1 MKPYNR
7 EETTKREEVREMF
20 DNIAPAYDRLNHILS
35 MQIDKIW
42 RANVVKRVAKR
53 LNGVAEPMILDVATG
68 TADLALA
75 MARRSPHAKVVGV
88 DPSSGMLEVAA
99 EKIARAG
106 LEERVTIKVQAAEE
120 LNFKDE
126 TFDAVT
132 AAFGVRNFGDLDC
145 GIEQMVRVT
154 KRGGVVIVLEFS
166 TPTNPLFKA
175 LYNLYSRNILP
186 WIGSLI
192 SRDRK
197 AYEYLPASVE
207 EFATRD
213 EFLALMRSKGLSNC
227 KAIAQSGAIAQ
238 IYIGER

>member
-20 DNIAPAYDRLNHILS
+20 DNIAPAYDKLNHILS

-42 RANVVKRVAKR
+42 RANVVKRVVAK
-53 LNGVAEPMILDVATG
+53 LSGENNPQILDVATG
-68 TADLALA
+68 TGDLALA
-75 MARRSPHAKVVGV
+75 MARRVPHARVVGV

-99 EKIARAG
+99 EKIAREG
-106 LEERVTIKVQAAEE
+106 LDHRVSIEVQSAEE
-120 LNFKDE
+120 LTFEDE
-126 TFDAVT
+126 QFDVVT
-132 AAFGVRNFGDLDC
+132 AAFGVRNFGDLDR

-154 KRGGVVIVLEFS
+154 KSGGVVIVLEFS
-166 TPTNPLFKA
+166 TPTNPIFKA
-175 LYNLYSRNILP
+175 LYNFYSRNILP
-186 WIGSLI
+186 RIGALI

-213 EFLALMRSKGLSNC
+213 EFLALMRRTGLTN
-227 KAIAQSGAIAQ
+227 ARQSPKVDQ
-238 IYIGER
+238 LRKYI